1 MMLLRLAVL
10 LLTGAV
16 VASGV
21 WWLREE
27 TPHPMP
33 VEAVRESPLVEARS
47 LKPLL
52 ETTKLRAMDV
62 YALKRGVEAGP
73 VKELYAAVRAP
84 GSGEMPVWLV
94 ADGVKSASLLRQEL
108 RDRGARQMGRAV
120 RLAMLNVGELLGL
133 TEEGWKAGGKT
144 VVANE
149 NQTSALLLTFY
160 LHYLDHDG
168 DAAGVT
174 NLKKAI
180 VGGMPQNRAV
190 LEHVLA
196 GRSLAEFEREM
207 GAAFAAAGIELQFTR
222 RGGPV
227 FQP

>member
-1 MMLLRLAVL
+1 
-10 LLTGAV
+10 
-16 VASGV
+16 
-21 WWLREE
+21 
-27 TPHPMP
+27 
-33 VEAVRESPLVEARS
+33 
-47 LKPLL
+47 
-52 ETTKLRAMDV
+52 
-62 YALKRGVEAGP
+62 
-73 VKELYAAVRAP
+73 
-84 GSGEMPVWLV
+84 
-94 ADGVKSASLLRQEL
+94 
-108 RDRGARQMGRAV
+108 MGRAV

-133 TEEGWKAGGKT
+133 TEEGWNAGGKT

-190 LEHVLA
+190 QEHVLA